1 MATELDSIVEAY
13 EQARSAGQAVEL
25 RRYLPP
31 RNSESYRDVALELM
45 RVDLEYGWRSGA
57 PRRLDDYLAEHTD
70 VLRDPE
76 ALKALAF
83 EEFRQRVAAGQFVA
97 REEYANRYQID
108 ISDWP
113 AAEDAGP
120 GDSTSTA
127 RFPRIGDTLLG
138 FQLIRELGRGAIGR
152 VYLAEQ
158 ADLAHRQVAVK
169 VTTEVTVEP
178 ERLAQL
184 QHEHIVPIYSLH
196 HYAGL
201 QVVCMPY
208 YGDRTLVNW
217 LRDQRQAIDSVG
229 DASRQDTAEVRAD
242 DTMAFPNISTPQ
254 VPDGA
259 GRDRTPTQSTEPTVR
274 DGGKQV
280 LRIMHGVVSGLAHAH
295 QRGIIHRDLKP
306 ANILLRDDG
315 QPLLLDFNLAANLRE
330 GDPRSEG
337 VGGTLPYMA
346 PEQLAALETGAPVDA
361 RADVFGCGVLLFE
374 MLTGQRPYP
383 DVKAQGRVLWRALRE
398 QRLTKTADLDRL
410 ERQST
415 PDAASIVLKC
425 LAPLADDRYA
435 SAVELEEDLRSHLEN
450 LPLRHAAN
458 RSWRERGRKW
468 VRRHPRLG
476 SGTTVAVI
484 AAILLSVTV
493 GAIVLSG
500 RQVARLNAV
509 TTRDAYLR
517 SAPEIRAALTAP
529 DLEPTLVAEAIEEGD
544 RLLAPYLSDD
554 VQDWQGRPVVQ
565 LLAEPERQQF
575 IDSADGMMDD
585 LALAAGR
592 LAPSETEGV
601 ACRRWRARGLRLG
614 TTNSSSRAT
623 SQSDE
628 LSSLRSEVRDLVR
641 ERDYATAIAPAQ
653 RWVETSPQ
661 DYEAHFLLGNT
672 LAGCGRADEAE
683 QCFSICT
690 ALAPRSHLAYFQRGV
705 CRLELKMWQGACDD
719 FSRVLT
725 LRPRLAAALVNR
737 ALALRELGQVLEAID
752 DLTLAISTGQAPT
765 RVYFLRGQLYSRQ
778 NQAAKAAADR
788 AMGLKLVPNDAQS
801 WVARGIARL
810 SSDLDGAL
818 ADFQV
823 ALQLNPR
830 YREALLHSAGL
841 LSDGQGNNEAALA
854 PLDQL
859 LRDAPNDVDARAARA
874 VLLAR
879 LGRAKEALA
888 DAPALVTEPRV
899 ALNVYRA
906 SCVFSL
912 LSRQHSEHRAEA
924 FRWLAVALA
933 QDSQYIDIAAK
944 DPDLVELRDDQEF
957 QDILAAAQALRAA
970 GQAPPQQTQSP

>member
-13 EQARSAGQAVEL
+13 EQARSAGNAGEL

-31 RNSESYRDVALELM
+31 RSSESYRDVALELM
-45 RVDLEYGWRSGA
+45 RVDMEYGWRSGV
-57 PRRLDDYLAEHTD
+57 PRRLDEYLAEYAD
-70 VLRDPE
+70 VLRDPQ

-83 EEFRQRVAAGQFVA
+83 EEFRQRAAAGQFVA
-97 REEYANRYQID
+97 GEEYASRYHFD
-108 ISDWP
+108 TGDWP
-113 AAEDAGP
+113 AAEEAARG
-120 GDSTSTA
+120 GSTSTT
-127 RFPRIGDTLLG
+127 RFPRAGDRLLG
-138 FQLIRELGRGAIGR
+138 FHLIRELGRGAIGR

-158 ADLAHRQVAVK
+158 ADLAHRHVALK

-196 HYAGL
+196 RYAGL

-208 YGDRTLVNW
+208 YGDRTLVSW
-217 LRDQRQAIDSVG
+217 LRDQRRAMDSVG
-229 DASRQDTAEVRAD
+229 DGSRQDTAEVRAD
-242 DTMAFPNISTPQ
+242 DTTAFPPDSKPQ
-254 VPDGA
+254 IAGGA
-259 GRDRTPTQSTEPTVR
+259 GRDREWTQATVATVQN
-274 DGGKQV
+274 DEHQA

-337 VGGTLPYMA
+337 VGGTLPYMS

-374 MLTGQRPYP
+374 MLTGERPYP

-398 QRLTKTADLDRL
+398 RRLTKTVELDRL
-410 ERQST
+410 DRQST
-415 PDAASIVLKC
+415 PDVASIVLKC

-435 SAVELEEDLRSHLEN
+435 SAVELAEDLRRHLEN

-458 RSWRERGRKW
+458 RSWRERSRKW

-476 SGTTVAVI
+476 SGTTVAI
-484 AAILLSVTV
+484 AAAILLSF
-493 GAIVLSG
+493 AIAAVVLRD
-500 RQVARLNAV
+500 RQVAQLNAV
-509 TTRDAYLR
+509 ITRDAYLR

-529 DLEPTLVAEAIEEGD
+529 DIEPALVAEAVVAGD

-554 VQDWQGRPVVQ
+554 GQDWQGRPLVQ
-565 LLAEPERQQF
+565 CLAEHERQQL
-575 IDSADGMMDD
+575 IDDAEGMMRD
-585 LALAAGR
+585 LALAASR
-592 LAPSETEGV
+592 LAPSETENI
-601 ACRRWRARGLRLG
+601 AYRRWRARAYRPN
-614 TTNSSSRAT
+614 TTVSSPNST

-628 LSSLRSEVRDLVR
+628 WSSLRSEVRHLVR
-641 ERDYATAIAPAQ
+641 EREYAAAIAPAQ

-661 DYEAHFLLGNT
+661 DYEAHFLLGNA

-690 ALAPRSHLAYFQRGV
+690 VLAPSSHLAYFQRGV
-705 CRLELKMWQGACDD
+705 CRLELKMWLGAGDD

-737 ALALRELGQVLEAID
+737 ALALRELDRMHEAID
-752 DLTLAISTGQAPT
+752 DLTLAIGTGQAPT
-765 RVYFLRGQLYSRQ
+765 RVYFLRGQLYSLQSRT
-778 NQAAKAAADR
+778 AEAAADR
-788 AMGLKLVPNDAQS
+788 AMGLKLVPNDVQS

-810 SSDLDGAL
+810 PADLDGAL
-818 ADFQV
+818 ADFQA

-830 YREALLHSAGL
+830 YRAALLHSAGL

-854 PLDQL
+854 PLDNL
-859 LRDAPNDVDARAARA
+859 LRDSPSDIDARAARA

-879 LGRAKEALA
+879 LGRAQEAL
-888 DAPALVTEPRV
+888 DDVSALVAKPRT

-906 SCVFSL
+906 ACVYSL
-912 LSRQHSEHRAEA
+912 LSRQRAEHRADA
-924 FRWLAVALA
+924 LRWLAVALA

-944 DPDLVELRDDQEF
+944 DPDFVDLRDDQKF
-957 QDILAAAQALRAA
+957 QEILTAAQALRAA
-970 GQAPPQQTQSP
+970 GQAPPQPQQSP